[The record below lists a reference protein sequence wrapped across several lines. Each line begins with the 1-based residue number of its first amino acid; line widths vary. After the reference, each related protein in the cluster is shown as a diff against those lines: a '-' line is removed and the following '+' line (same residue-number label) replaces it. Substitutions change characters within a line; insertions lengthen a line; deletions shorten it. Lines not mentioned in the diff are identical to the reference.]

1 MELYQGFRCF
11 SDIFHFRYTE
21 TWIRRTLCFIRLV
34 FKLYS
39 HCFVAAFSDWPRIIA
54 LKPTKDMQYSRIGD
68 VIEGKKL
75 DCKIREVNSTFS
87 PVQQPVPDPKCN
99 TNMLIIDDADI
110 EREFSV
116 TLMLVTNIGDKHKM
130 LSDVF

>member
-1 MELYQGFRCF
+1 
-11 SDIFHFRYTE
+11 
-21 TWIRRTLCFIRLV
+21 
-34 FKLYS
+34 
-39 HCFVAAFSDWPRIIA
+39 
-54 LKPTKDMQYSRIGD
+54 MQYSRIGD

-99 TNMLIIDDADI
+99 TDMLIIDDADI